1 MMAYKQRKDG
11 KFRLRASFD
20 IPPEV
25 SVGLN
30 AIAARSGLSVA
41 SLCLIAVKQ
50 LIADTRIDSDAAA
63 PSLSVTA
70 GGEA

>member
-1 MMAYKQRKDG
+1 MAYKRRKDG
-11 KFRLRASFD
+11 RFRLRASFD

-25 SVGLN
+25 VVGLN

-41 SLCLIAVKQ
+41 SLCLLAVQ
-50 LIADTRIDSDAAA
+50 HLIADSQVDFDAAA
-63 PSLSVTA
+63 PSLSVTG